1 MQPPWQPR
9 PGDVIVRRP
18 RQAEIAPVQI
28 HLTRRTVPVRGVASP
43 MAIVYGFM
51 ALAAVGTGFLLLPVA
66 NTTGDVTP
74 FLTALFTSVS
84 AITVTGL
91 IVVDTPSYWTG
102 FGEAVILVLLFIG
115 GLGFMTSAAFLLILI
130 GQRLGLQNQLAI
142 SRGLGVSQLGGL
154 PALVRNIVL
163 AAIGFQVVGAF
174 ALFLRWYVFGSLW
187 EGISA
192 AEALWQSA
200 FHAASGFNNA
210 GFTVFPAEHVS
221 GQSITAFA
229 DDFIVL
235 PIMGVLILVGGLG
248 YLVIYEFV
256 AVRKISRF
264 SMDTKLIL
272 VGTVAMLVAG
282 AALVFAVEFSREGTL
297 ASRTTGE
304 KAADAMFQAVGGRT
318 AGFTTIDWGET
329 SDATNLGMQALMFIG
344 GASASTAGGIKLGT
358 FALIILAIAAT
369 VRNRRNT
376 HVFGRAIPADTVR
389 QALVVG
395 AVAISTLFVL
405 TFLVA
410 AVEDFPFGAV
420 LFETVSAFGTVG
432 LSTGITDQLSD
443 WGKGIIVAAMFM
455 GRFGPLTLAL
465 LMQGREY
472 SEPYRFAEERVRI
485 G

>member
-1 MQPPWQPR
+1 
-9 PGDVIVRRP
+9 
-18 RQAEIAPVQI
+18 
-28 HLTRRTVPVRGVASP
+28 
-43 MAIVYGFM
+43 MAIVYGFL
-51 ALAAVGTGFLLLPVA
+51 ALAAIGTGFLLLPIA
-66 NTTGDVTP
+66 NTTGEVTP
-74 FLTALFTSVS
+74 FLTAVFTSVS

-91 IVVDTPSYWTG
+91 IVVDTPTYWTG

-142 SRGLGVSQLGGL
+142 SRGLGVKQLGGL
-154 PALVRNIVL
+154 PGLVRNIVL
-163 AAIGFQVVGAF
+163 AAVGFQLIGAF
-174 ALFLRWYVFGSLW
+174 GLFLRWYVFGSLW
-187 EGISA
+187 EGITA
-192 AEALWQSA
+192 AEALWQSV
-200 FHAASGFNNA
+200 FHAASAFNNA
-210 GFTVFPAEHVS
+210 GFTVFPAEHV
-221 GQSITAFA
+221 GGASITAFA
-229 DDFIVL
+229 NDFVVL
-235 PIMGVLILVGGLG
+235 PIMGVLILIGGLG

-256 AVRKISRF
+256 AVRRVSRF

-282 AALVFAVEFSREGTL
+282 AALVFAVEFGSGGALEGRST
-297 ASRTTGE
+297 RD
-304 KAADAMFQAVGGRT
+304 KAADAVFQSVGGRT

-329 SDATNLGMQALMFIG
+329 SEATNLGMEAMMFIG

-358 FALIILAIAAT
+358 FALIVLAIGAT

-376 HVFGRAIPADTVR
+376 QVFGRAIPADTVR

-395 AVAISTLFVL
+395 AVAVSTLFFL

-410 AVEDFPFGAV
+410 AVEDLPLGAV

-443 WGKGIIVAAMFM
+443 WGRGIIVAAMFM

-465 LMQGREY
+465 LMQGREQ
-472 SEPYRFAEERVRI
+472 SEPYRFAEEQVRI